1 MVTYIIRRL
10 VTAVLILLG
19 ASFVVYQ
26 LTAAAGDPLEDLRA
40 SNAPNKDQLI
50 AQRVALLDLGT
61 PPPLRYFKWLGGAA
75 QCVVPFVGKCDLGL
89 AINGEPVADA
99 LGRAMGQTI
108 LLITA
113 ATVLAIVIGIAL
125 GIITALRQYSTLDY
139 SVTFMAFL
147 FFSLPIFWIAVLLKE
162 FGAIGFNDF
171 LRNPVFSPT
180 SVIIT
185 AICMGIVVVL
195 FMSGSVVRRLI
206 GFAIGAA
213 VTAGLMVA
221 LSATGWF
228 RAPGLGPILILV
240 FGLGVAYLITQLT
253 AGIKNRKALYSSLIM
268 VPIGL
273 IAYYVL
279 NPMFSNITGWGVLGL
294 AVVTILVG
302 CAVGYFMGGFD
313 RGQSMRAASLT
324 AFFVAGLVL
333 LDRFMVE
340 WPNYFSNGRIRGRPI
355 ATIGSSTPNLEGNW
369 WIHNL
374 DNFTHLLLPTIALL
388 LVSLASYSRYS
399 RASMLEIMQMDYIRT
414 ARAKGLPERTVVMRH
429 AFRNALIPLATLVA
443 FDIGGLIGGAVITE
457 RVFAFTGMGNLFV
470 ASLLPIPDPN
480 PVMGVFLI
488 TGLLALV
495 FNLIADLAYSVLDP
509 RVRVKA

>member
-26 LTAAAGDPLEDLRA
+26 LTAAAGDPLQDLRE
-40 SNAPNKDQLI
+40 SNAPNKESLI
-50 AQRVALLDLGT
+50 QQRVALLDLGT
-61 PPPLRYFKWLGGAA
+61 PAPLRYFKWLGGAA
-75 QCVVPFVGKCDLGL
+75 QCVVPFVGKCDLGS
-89 AINGEPVADA
+89 AINGEPVASA

-113 ATVLAIVIGIAL
+113 ATILAIVIGIAL

-171 LRNPVFSPT
+171 LRDPVFSPT
-180 SVIIT
+180 TVIIT

-195 FMSGSVVRRLI
+195 FMSGNVVRRVV
-206 GFAIGAA
+206 GFVIGAA

-228 RAPGLGPILILV
+228 SAPGLGPILILI
-240 FGLGVAYLITQLT
+240 FGLGVAYLVTQLT

-268 VPIGL
+268 VPVGL

-279 NPMFSNITGWGVLGL
+279 NPLFSNISGWGILGL

-324 AFFVAGLVL
+324 AFFVAGLVM

-374 DNFTHLLLPTIALL
+374 DNFTHLLLPTVALL

-495 FNLIADLAYSVLDP
+495 FNLVADLAYSVLDP

>member
-26 LTAAAGDPLEDLRA
+26 LTAAAGDPLEDLRQ

-50 AQRVALLDLGT
+50 QQRVALLDLGT
-61 PPPLRYFKWLGGAA
+61 PAPLRYFKWLGGAA
-75 QCVVPFVGKCDLGL
+75 QCVVPFVGKCDLGS
-89 AINGEPVADA
+89 AINGEPVASA

-113 ATVLAIVIGIAL
+113 ATILAIVIGIAL

-171 LRNPVFSPT
+171 LRDPVFSPT

-195 FMSGSVVRRLI
+195 FMSGNVVRRVI
-206 GFAIGAA
+206 GFVIGAA

-228 RAPGLGPILILV
+228 SAPGLGPILILL
-240 FGLGVAYLITQLT
+240 FGLGVAYLVTQLT

-268 VPIGL
+268 VPVGL

-279 NPMFSNITGWGVLGL
+279 NPLFSNISGWGILGL

-324 AFFVAGLVL
+324 AFFVAGFVM

-374 DNFTHLLLPTIALL
+374 DNFTHLLLPTVALL

-495 FNLIADLAYSVLDP
+495 FNLVADLAYSVLDP

>member
-26 LTAAAGDPLEDLRA
+26 LTAAAGDPLQDLRE
-40 SNAPNKDQLI
+40 SNAPNKEQLI
-50 AQRVALLDLGT
+50 QQRVALLDLGT

-89 AINGEPVADA
+89 AINGEPVVNA

-113 ATVLAIVIGIAL
+113 ATILAIVIGIAL

-195 FMSGSVVRRLI
+195 FMGGTLVQRAI

-221 LSATGWF
+221 LSVTGWF
-228 RAPGLGPILILV
+228 RAPGLGPILIVV
-240 FGLGVAYLITQLT
+240 FGLGVAYLATQLT
-253 AGIKNRKALYSSLIM
+253 AGIKNRKALYSALIM
-268 VPIGL
+268 VPLGL

-279 NPMFSNITGWGVLGL
+279 NPFFAHVTGWAIL
-294 AVVTILVG
+294 ALAAVTILVG
-302 CAVGYFMGGFD
+302 CAVGWLMGGFD
-313 RGQSMRAASLT
+313 RGQSMRAAALS
-324 AFFVAGLVL
+324 AFFIGGLVM

-340 WPNYFSNGRIRGRPI
+340 WPNYFNNGRIRGRPI

-399 RASMLEIMQMDYIRT
+399 RASMLEIM
-414 ARAKGLPERTVVMRH
+414 
-429 AFRNALIPLATLVA
+429 
-443 FDIGGLIGGAVITE
+443 
-457 RVFAFTGMGNLFV
+457 
-470 ASLLPIPDPN
+470 
-480 PVMGVFLI
+480 
-488 TGLLALV
+488 
-495 FNLIADLAYSVLDP
+495 
-509 RVRVKA
+509 

>member
-40 SNAPNKDQLI
+40 SNAPNRDQLI

-75 QCVVPFVGKCDLGL
+75 QCVVPFVGKCDLGT
-89 AINGEPVADA
+89 AINGQPVTEA

-171 LRNPVFSPT
+171 LRDPVFSPT

-195 FMSGSVVRRLI
+195 FMGGTVVKRLI
-206 GFAIGAA
+206 GFAVGAV

-221 LSATGWF
+221 LSVTGWF

-240 FGLGVAYLITQLT
+240 FGLGVAYLVTQLT
-253 AGIKNRKALYSSLIM
+253 AGIKNRKALYSALIM

-374 DNFTHLLLPTIALL
+374 DNFTHLLLPTVALL

-495 FNLIADLAYSVLDP
+495 FNLVADLAYSVLDP

>member
-26 LTAAAGDPLEDLRA
+26 LTAAAGDPLLDLRE
-40 SNAPNKDQLI
+40 SNAPNKSQLI

-75 QCVVPFVGKCDLGL
+75 QCVVPFVGKCDLGS
-89 AINGEPVADA
+89 AINGEPVASA

-113 ATVLAIVIGIAL
+113 ATILAIVIGIAL

-171 LRNPVFSPT
+171 LRDPVFSPT

-195 FMSGSVVRRLI
+195 FMSGTIVRRLI

-228 RAPGLGPILILV
+228 RSPGLGPILILL
-240 FGLGVAYLITQLT
+240 FGLGVAYLVTQLT

-268 VPIGL
+268 VPVGL

-279 NPMFSNITGWGVLGL
+279 NPLFSNITGWGILGL

-313 RGQSMRAASLT
+313 RGQSMRAASLS
-324 AFFVAGLVL
+324 AFFVAGLVM

>member
-50 AQRVALLDLGT
+50 QQRVALLDLGT

-75 QCVVPFVGKCDLGL
+75 QCVVPFVGKCDLGS
-89 AINGEPVADA
+89 AINGEPVASA

-108 LLITA
+108 MLITA

-147 FFSLPIFWIAVLLKE
+147 FFSLPIFWLAVLLKE

-171 LRNPVFSPT
+171 LRHPVFSPT

-195 FMSGSVVRRLI
+195 FMSGTAVRRALGFLI
-206 GFAIGAA
+206 GGA

-221 LSATGWF
+221 LSTTGWF
-228 RAPGLGPILILV
+228 TTPGLGPILILV
-240 FGLGVAYLITQLT
+240 FGLGVAYLVTQLT
-253 AGIKNRKALYSSLIM
+253 AGIKNRKALYSALIM
-268 VPIGL
+268 VPLGL
-273 IAYYVL
+273 VAYYVL
-279 NPMFSNITGWGVLGL
+279 NPLFSNITGWGILGL

-302 CAVGYFMGGFD
+302 CVVGFLMGGFD
-313 RGQSMRAASLT
+313 RGQSMRAASLS
-324 AFFVAGLVL
+324 AFFIAGLVL

-340 WPNYFSNGRIRGRPI
+340 WPNYFNNGRIRGRPI

-374 DNFTHLLLPTIALL
+374 DNFTHLLLPTVALL

>member
-26 LTAAAGDPLEDLRA
+26 LTAAAGDPLQDLRE
-40 SNAPNKDQLI
+40 SNAPNRDQLI

-89 AINGEPVADA
+89 AINGEPVVNA

-171 LRNPVFSPT
+171 LRDPVFSPP

-195 FMSGSVVRRLI
+195 FMGGTVVKRLI

-221 LSATGWF
+221 LSVTGWF

-240 FGLGVAYLITQLT
+240 FGLGVAYLVTQLT
-253 AGIKNRKALYSSLIM
+253 AGIKNRKALYSALIM

-279 NPMFSNITGWGVLGL
+279 NPMFSNISGWGILGL

-374 DNFTHLLLPTIALL
+374 DNFTHLLLPTVALL

-495 FNLIADLAYSVLDP
+495 FNLVADLAYSVLDP

>member
-26 LTAAAGDPLEDLRA
+26 LTAAAGDPLEDLRQ

-50 AQRVALLDLGT
+50 QQRVALLDLGT
-61 PPPLRYFKWLGGAA
+61 PAPLRYFKWLGGAA
-75 QCVVPFVGKCDLGL
+75 QCVVPFVGKCDLGS
-89 AINGEPVADA
+89 AINGEPVASA

-113 ATVLAIVIGIAL
+113 ATILAIVIGIAL

-171 LRNPVFSPT
+171 LRDPVFSPT

-195 FMSGSVVRRLI
+195 FMSGNVVRRVI
-206 GFAIGAA
+206 GFVIGAG

-228 RAPGLGPILILV
+228 SAPGLGPILILL
-240 FGLGVAYLITQLT
+240 FGLGVAYLVTQLT

-268 VPIGL
+268 VPVGL

-279 NPMFSNITGWGVLGL
+279 NPLFSNISGWGILGL

-324 AFFVAGLVL
+324 AFFVAGLVM

-374 DNFTHLLLPTIALL
+374 DNFTHLLLPTVALL

-495 FNLIADLAYSVLDP
+495 FNLVADLAYSVLDP

>member
-26 LTAAAGDPLEDLRA
+26 LTAAAGDPLGDLRE

-50 AQRVALLDLGT
+50 QQRVALLDLGT
-61 PPPLRYFKWLGGAA
+61 PAPLRYFKWLGGAA
-75 QCVVPFVGKCDLGL
+75 QCVVPLVGKCDLGQ
-89 AINGEPVADA
+89 AINGEPVVNA
-99 LGRAMGQTI
+99 LGRAAGQTI

-113 ATVLAIVIGIAL
+113 ATVLAIVIGIGL

-171 LRNPVFSPT
+171 LRDPVFSPMSILIT
-180 SVIIT
+180 S
-185 AICMGIVVVL
+185 ICLGIVVVL
-195 FMSGSVVRRLI
+195 FMSGNYLQRSI
-206 GFAIGAA
+206 GFVIGAA
-213 VTAGLMVA
+213 ATAGLMYA
-221 LSATGWF
+221 LSVTGWF
-228 RAPGLGPILILV
+228 RSPGLGPILIAL
-240 FGLGVAYLITQLT
+240 FGVGVAYLATQLT
-253 AGIKNRKALYSSLIM
+253 AGVKNRKALYSSLLM
-268 VPIGL
+268 VPAGL
-273 IAYYVL
+273 IAYYAL
-279 NPMFSNITGWGVLGL
+279 NPLFSGISGWGILGL
-294 AVVTILVG
+294 FAATIVVG
-302 CAVGYFMGGFD
+302 CVVGWFMGGYD
-313 RGQSMRAASLT
+313 RGQSMRAAALS
-324 AFFVAGLVL
+324 AFFIGGLVM

-340 WPNYFSNGRIRGRPI
+340 WPSYFSNGRVRGRPI

-369 WIHNL
+369 WIQNL
-374 DNFTHLLLPTIALL
+374 DLFTHLLLPTVALL

-480 PVMGVFLI
+480 PVMGVFLV

>member
-26 LTAAAGDPLEDLRA
+26 LTAAAGDPLQDLRE
-40 SNAPNKDQLI
+40 SNAPNRDQLI

-89 AINGEPVADA
+89 AINGEPVVNA

-171 LRNPVFSPT
+171 LRDPVFSPP

-195 FMSGSVVRRLI
+195 FMSGTVVKRLI

-221 LSATGWF
+221 LSVTGWF

-240 FGLGVAYLITQLT
+240 FGLGVAYLVTQLT
-253 AGIKNRKALYSSLIM
+253 AGIKNRKALYSALIM

-279 NPMFSNITGWGVLGL
+279 NPMFSSITGWGILGL

-374 DNFTHLLLPTIALL
+374 DNFTHLLLPTVALL

-495 FNLIADLAYSVLDP
+495 FNLVADLAYSVLDP

>member
-26 LTAAAGDPLEDLRA
+26 LTAAAGDPLDELRQ

-61 PPPLRYFKWLGGAA
+61 PAPLRYFKWLGGAA
-75 QCVVPFVGKCDLGL
+75 QCVVPLVGKCDLGQKM
-89 AINGEPVADA
+89 NGEPVVDA
-99 LGRAMGQTI
+99 LGRAAGQTI

-113 ATVLAIVIGIAL
+113 ATILAIVIGIGL

-171 LRNPVFSPT
+171 LRDPVFSPT
-180 SVIIT
+180 SILIT
-185 AICMGIVVVL
+185 AICLGIVVVL
-195 FMSGSVVRRLI
+195 FMGGSYLKRII
-206 GFAIGAA
+206 GFLIGAA
-213 VTAGLMVA
+213 ATAGLMYA
-221 LSATGWF
+221 LSVTGWF
-228 RAPGLGPILILV
+228 STPGLGPILIAL
-240 FGLGVAYLITQLT
+240 FGVGIAYLATQLT
-253 AGIKNRKALYSSLIM
+253 AGVKNRKALYSSLLM
-268 VPIGL
+268 VPAGL
-273 IAYYVL
+273 IAYYAL
-279 NPMFSNITGWGVLGL
+279 NPVLSGISGWGILGL
-294 AVVTILVG
+294 FVATLAVG
-302 CAVGYFMGGFD
+302 CIVGWFMGGFD
-313 RGQSMRAASLT
+313 RGQSMRAAALS
-324 AFFVAGLVL
+324 AFFVGGLVM

-340 WPNYFSNGRIRGRPI
+340 WPNYFSNGRVRGRPI

-369 WIHNL
+369 WIQNIDL
-374 DNFTHLLLPTIALL
+374 FTHLLLPTVALL
-388 LVSLASYSRYS
+388 RVALASYSRYS

-470 ASLLPIPDPN
+470 DSLLPVPDPN
-480 PVMGVFLI
+480 PVMGVFLV
-488 TGLLALV
+488 TGILALV

>member
-26 LTAAAGDPLEDLRA
+26 LTAAAGDPLEDLRQ
-40 SNAPNKDQLI
+40 SNQPNKDQLI
-50 AQRVALLDLGT
+50 QQRVALLDLGT
-61 PPPLRYFKWLGGAA
+61 PAPLRYFKWLGGAA
-75 QCVVPFVGKCDLGL
+75 QCVVPFVGKCDLGS
-89 AINGEPVADA
+89 AINGEPVASA

-171 LRNPVFSPT
+171 LRDPVFSPT

-195 FMSGSVVRRLI
+195 FMSGNVVRRVI
-206 GFAIGAA
+206 GFVIGAG

-228 RAPGLGPILILV
+228 SAPGLGPILILL
-240 FGLGVAYLITQLT
+240 FGLGIAYLVTQLT

-268 VPIGL
+268 VLVGL

-279 NPMFSNITGWGVLGL
+279 NPLFSNISGWGILGL

-324 AFFVAGLVL
+324 AFFVAGLVM

-355 ATIGSSTPNLEGNW
+355 ATIGSSTPNLDGNW

-374 DNFTHLLLPTIALL
+374 DNFTHLLLPTVALL

-495 FNLIADLAYSVLDP
+495 FNLVADLAYSVLDP

>member
-26 LTAAAGDPLEDLRA
+26 LTAAAGDPLEDLRQ

-50 AQRVALLDLGT
+50 QQRVALLDLGT
-61 PPPLRYFKWLGGAA
+61 PAPLRYFKWLGGAA
-75 QCVVPFVGKCDLGL
+75 QCVVPFVGKCDLGS
-89 AINGEPVADA
+89 AINGEPVASA

-113 ATVLAIVIGIAL
+113 ATILAIVIGIAL

-171 LRNPVFSPT
+171 LRDPVFSPT

-195 FMSGSVVRRLI
+195 FMSGTVVRRII
-206 GFAIGAA
+206 GFVIGAA

-228 RAPGLGPILILV
+228 SAPGLGPILILV
-240 FGLGVAYLITQLT
+240 FGLGVAYLVTQLT

-268 VPIGL
+268 VPVGL

-279 NPMFSNITGWGVLGL
+279 NPLFSNISGWGILGL

-324 AFFVAGLVL
+324 AFFVAGLVM

-374 DNFTHLLLPTIALL
+374 DNFTHLLLPTVALL

-495 FNLIADLAYSVLDP
+495 FNLVADLAYSVLDP

>member
-26 LTAAAGDPLEDLRA
+26 LTAAAGDPLQDLRE
-40 SNAPNKDQLI
+40 SNAPNRDQLI

-89 AINGEPVADA
+89 AINGEPVVNA

-171 LRNPVFSPT
+171 LRDPVFSPP

-195 FMSGSVVRRLI
+195 FMGGTVVKRLI

-221 LSATGWF
+221 LSVTGWF
-228 RAPGLGPILILV
+228 RAPGLGPTLILV
-240 FGLGVAYLITQLT
+240 FGLGVAYLVTQLT
-253 AGIKNRKALYSSLIM
+253 AGIKNRKALYSALIM

-279 NPMFSNITGWGVLGL
+279 NPMFSNISGWGILGL

-374 DNFTHLLLPTIALL
+374 DNFTHLLLPTVALL

-495 FNLIADLAYSVLDP
+495 FNLVADLAYSVLDP

>member
-26 LTAAAGDPLEDLRA
+26 LTAAAGDPLEDLRQ
-40 SNAPNKDQLI
+40 SNQPNKDQLI
-50 AQRVALLDLGT
+50 QQRVALLDLGT
-61 PPPLRYFKWLGGAA
+61 PAPLRYFKWLGGAA
-75 QCVVPFVGKCDLGL
+75 QCVVPFVGKCDLGS
-89 AINGEPVADA
+89 AINGEPVASA

-171 LRNPVFSPT
+171 LRDPVFSPT

-195 FMSGSVVRRLI
+195 FMSGNVVRRVI
-206 GFAIGAA
+206 GFVIGAG

-228 RAPGLGPILILV
+228 SAPGLGPILILL
-240 FGLGVAYLITQLT
+240 FGLGIAYLVTQLT

-268 VPIGL
+268 VPVGL

-279 NPMFSNITGWGVLGL
+279 NPLFSNISGWGILGL

-324 AFFVAGLVL
+324 AFFVAGLVM

-355 ATIGSSTPNLEGNW
+355 ATIGSSTPNLDGNW

-374 DNFTHLLLPTIALL
+374 DNFTHLLLPTVALL

-495 FNLIADLAYSVLDP
+495 FNLVADLAYSVLDP

>member
-26 LTAAAGDPLEDLRA
+26 LTAAAGDPLQDLRE
-40 SNAPNKDQLI
+40 SNAPNKEQLI
-50 AQRVALLDLGT
+50 QQRVALLDLGT

-89 AINGEPVADA
+89 AINGEPVVNA

-113 ATVLAIVIGIAL
+113 ATILAIVIGIAL

-195 FMSGSVVRRLI
+195 FMGGTLVQRAI

-221 LSATGWF
+221 LSVTGWF
-228 RAPGLGPILILV
+228 RAPGLGPILIVV
-240 FGLGVAYLITQLT
+240 FGLGVAYLATQLT
-253 AGIKNRKALYSSLIM
+253 AGIKNRKALYSALIM
-268 VPIGL
+268 VPLGL

-279 NPMFSNITGWGVLGL
+279 NPFFAHVTGWAIL
-294 AVVTILVG
+294 ALAAVTILVG
-302 CAVGYFMGGFD
+302 CAVGWLMGGFD
-313 RGQSMRAASLT
+313 RGQSMRAAALS
-324 AFFVAGLVL
+324 AFFIGGLVM

-340 WPNYFSNGRIRGRPI
+340 WPNYFNNGRIRGRPI